1 MIGLL
6 TKHGHWLMTPFFVAA
21 LYHDRI
27 GAPCVCEG
35 LINGACFRAWTEQ
48 MLALLQ
54 AGHIV
59 ILDNLSSHT
68 VAGIKKAI

>member
-6 TKHGHWLMTPFFVAA
+6 TKHGHWLTMPLVAA

-27 GAPCVCEG
+27 GAPCVCDG

-48 MLALLQ
+48 ILAPLQ